1 MVIQDCSLVSFRY
14 LLEWLYT
21 GRCDFNLSVGISA
34 SRGAVKLLDSE
45 MLEVMQLAD
54 QYCLTELVAAI
65 EVQLSE
71 KIITRTQ
78 TFSVETPAVSEQPK
92 LDPQLEQLLDELV
105 G

>member
-1 MVIQDCSLVSFRY
+1 MIQDCSLVSFRY

-21 GRCDFNLSVGISA
+21 GKCDFNSRVGLTA
-34 SRGAVKLLDSE
+34 SRGAAKLSDTE

-54 QYCLTELVAAI
+54 QYCLTKLVATT

-71 KIITRTQ
+71 RIITKVKMATTQ
-78 TFSVETPAVSEQPK
+78 TTAASQQSK